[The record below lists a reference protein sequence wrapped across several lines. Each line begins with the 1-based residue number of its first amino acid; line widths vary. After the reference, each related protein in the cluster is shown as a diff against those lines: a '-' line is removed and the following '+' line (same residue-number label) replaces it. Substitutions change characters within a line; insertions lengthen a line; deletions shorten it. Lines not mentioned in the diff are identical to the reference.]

1 MSELKCPFSGQVGAV
16 TPAGGT
22 TNDQWWPDH
31 IKVGLLHQHHPASN
45 PLGADFDYA
54 KAFAEVSHILA
65 DGTLETHAH
74 AETRLMVE
82 YRLGEDDL
90 FVPEAQR
97 VENAYAK
104 RAADIAYQETN
115 EEAKA

>member
-1 MSELKCPFSGQVGAV
+1 
-16 TPAGGT
+16 
-22 TNDQWWPDH
+22 
-31 IKVGLLHQHHPASN
+31 
-45 PLGADFDYA
+45 
-54 KAFAEVSHILA
+54 
-65 DGTLETHAH
+65 LETHAH